1 LLRRVKPRNIEG
13 MDLQVGG
20 KAVPEPNQTGS
31 GPSIEGQIAPKRAK
45 TGGRQKGTPNK
56 IAGQIR
62 KDAAAFFRSCTSEN
76 VKFRRRLKEFCE
88 SGEVLKHSHTLAVLL
103 SHGLGKPMPKVEQ
116 PEQRSPLLFVTQ
128 HSIGTYDPLAAK
140 AAALAA
146 RKAERMLSEA
156 KPDAYEPPKP
166 DDPDALVVV
175 EPGPDTLAA
184 RAMRSGS
191 R

>member
-1 LLRRVKPRNIEG
+1 MGEQVER
-13 MDLQVGG
+13 DLHN
-20 KAVPEPNQTGS
+20 EPAEMGAESGIQPKRQKVTGS
-31 GPSIEGQIAPKRAK
+31 
-45 TGGRQKGTPNK
+45 GRQKGTPNK

-62 KDAAAFFRSCTSEN
+62 KDASAFFRSCTSEN

-103 SHGLGKPMPKVEQ
+103 SHGLGKPVPKVEQ
-116 PEQRSPLLFVTQ
+116 PEPRSPLLFVTQ
-128 HSIGTYDPLAAK
+128 HPIGSYDPLAAK

-146 RKAERMLSEA
+146 RKAERALPEHA
-156 KPDAYEPPKP
+156 RDAYQPPAP

-175 EPGPDTLAA
+175 EEPNTLAA
-184 RAMRSGS
+184 QAMAQPGS

>member
-1 LLRRVKPRNIEG
+1 

-20 KAVPEPNQTGS
+20 HVVTEPNQTGS
-31 GPSIEGQIAPKRAK
+31 GPSIEGQPAPKRVK
-45 TGGRQKGTPNK
+45 TGGRRRGTPNK
-56 IAGQIR
+56 VAGQIR

-103 SHGLGKPMPKVEQ
+103 SHGHGKPVPKVEQ

-156 KPDAYEPPKP
+156 RPDAYEAPRPGDPEP
-166 DDPDALVVV
+166 DLVII
-175 EPGPDTLAA
+175 EPEPSTLAA
-184 RAMRSGS
+184 AAGRLGR
-191 R
+191 